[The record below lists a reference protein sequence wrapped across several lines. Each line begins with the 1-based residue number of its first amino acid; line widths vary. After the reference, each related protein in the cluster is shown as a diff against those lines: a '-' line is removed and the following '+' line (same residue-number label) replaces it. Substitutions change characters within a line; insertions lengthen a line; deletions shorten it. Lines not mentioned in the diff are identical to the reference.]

1 MSTFRIDLGD
11 WFSDNAAPVQRNLRR
26 YFQGAPGD
34 LFTGR
39 WFETFA
45 AMSHPDRFEASDL
58 LAVEAL
64 SVNVNAE
71 SAAELLISE
80 RRTDFNALLA
90 QIPADDDLWELDRTH
105 IGAHSP
111 AGELFAALKT
121 LDGVGYVKAGKLMA
135 AKRPRLIPILDR
147 QVRELLKPATD
158 AYWATMHTQLSD
170 DAVRNEID
178 RVCATAPDGV
188 SLLRR
193 MDVAFWMH
201 ATQR

>member
-1 MSTFRIDLGD
+1 MRTFRIDLGD
-11 WFSDNAAPVQRNLRR
+11 WFSDNAPDVQRNLRR
-26 YFQGAPGD
+26 YFHGEPGD
-34 LFTGR
+34 RFTGR

-45 AMSHPDRFEASDL
+45 AMGHPDGFEASDL

-64 SVNVNAE
+64 SVSVNGE

-80 RRTDFNALLA
+80 RRRDFNTLLA
-90 QIPADDDLWELDRTH
+90 QIPNDDLWKVDRED

-111 AGELFAALKT
+111 AAELFAALKT
-121 LDGVGYVKAGKLMA
+121 LDGVGWVKAGKLMA

-147 QVRELLKPATD
+147 HVRKLLKPARG
-158 AYWATMHTQLSD
+158 AYWVTMQTQLSD
-170 DAVRNEID
+170 DAVRGEID

-201 ATQR
+201 ATQS